1 MALERRHTNASGGGE
16 SGGRVGRERTFG
28 EGTNFCTNCHGI
40 GSFLVSP
47 SSQKTTNRVFR
58 FAPHQNVST
67 VKQIGVRVF
76 KLFTLDTKWRKK
88 KRNMNANSHTHIH
101 ENIHASTRFQT
112 GATSI
117 RCRKW
122 LTETGHIIAV
132 TSHCRYTAV
141 LLLELY

>member
-1 MALERRHTNASGGGE
+1 MQNRHTRELTGDRETSHKRKWRE
-16 SGGRVGRERTFG
+16 SG

-58 FAPHQNVST
+58 FVPHQNVSA

-76 KLFTLDTKWRKK
+76 KLFTLDTKWRKQ
-88 KRNMNANSHTHIH
+88 KRNMNANSRTHIH

-122 LTETGHIIAV
+122 LTESGQMITV